1 MSLGEA
7 AIVRLPVVGDR
18 LYEWAL
24 PRKNS
29 LTGAGL
35 LMEVADNPLGLSEP
49 RPRRPFYVQV
59 QLTSEVCGGNHHG
72 GTAELVAKFRHNG
85 SIRVLPNNPLARSSY
100 K

>member
-35 LMEVADNPLGLSEP
+35 LMEVADK
-49 RPRRPFYVQV
+49 R
-59 QLTSEVCGGNHHG
+59 
-72 GTAELVAKFRHNG
+72 
-85 SIRVLPNNPLARSSY
+85 LAPTCVVG
-100 K
+100 

>member
-35 LMEVADNPLGLSEP
+35 VADHTLGERSYIKDAVFPVFAFLA
-49 RPRRPFYVQV
+49 
-59 QLTSEVCGGNHHG
+59 G
-72 GTAELVAKFRHNG
+72 GT
-85 SIRVLPNNPLARSSY
+85 
-100 K
+100 

>member
-35 LMEVADNPLGLSEP
+35 LMEVADHSFPS
-49 RPRRPFYVQV
+49 V
-59 QLTSEVCGGNHHG
+59 TSN
-72 GTAELVAKFRHNG
+72 
-85 SIRVLPNNPLARSSY
+85 SSAFPVNL
-100 K
+100 KPKPTCCWGINWSLFVVERFQISG